1 MPNTFTAPFA
11 QTPKTATAVAT
22 TATAS
27 IDTTPTNT
35 QLLVTAGSNGALLTR
50 LWAIP
55 RATVTATCLYLFI
68 SKDSGTT
75 KTLIDSELMGAATV
89 NTTTAIAETSF
100 GNYSESTPFRLQAGD
115 QLYVGGGVTLSNG
128 IVFKAE
134 FTDF

>member
-1 MPNTFTAPFA
+1 MAKTFTAPFA
-11 QTPKTATAVAT
+11 QAPKTGIAVST

-35 QLLVTAGSNGALLTR
+35 TLLVTAGADGALVTR

-55 RATVTATCLYLFI
+55 RATVTATTLYLFL
-68 SKDSGTT
+68 SKDGGTT
-75 KTLIDSELMGAATV
+75 LRLVDTELMAAHTV
-89 NTTTAIAETSF
+89 ATTTAIPETSF
-100 GNYSESTPFRLQAGD
+100 GNYSESTPFRLEAAD
-115 QLYVGGGVTLSNG
+115 RLYVGVGVTLSNG